1 MTRAKTVMITGS
13 SSGIG
18 LALYHEYL
26 SLGYQV
32 IACGRDKE
40 KLNQVN
46 PEAVTKLAFDVTNP
60 EAVLSAAQQVA
71 ELDIL
76 ILNAGTCQYID
87 DAQHF
92 NGQAFR
98 EVIETNLLAMGALL
112 EGFLAKVV
120 RGGQLALISSSA
132 TIIPFPR
139 AQAYGASKAGLD
151 YLANSLRVDLKSAG
165 ISVSLIHP
173 GFVKTPLT
181 DRNDFPMPFILT
193 PKQAGKRIVQGL
205 KQRKNY
211 VHFPKRLTLLLKFL
225 ALFPQSLSSALLT
238 KES

>member
-1 MTRAKTVMITGS
+1 MISAKTVMITGS

-32 IACGRDKE
+32 IACGRNRE

-46 PEAVTKLAFDVTNP
+46 PDATTKLVFDVTNP
-60 EAVLSAAQQVA
+60 NAVLAAAQQVD

-87 DAQHF
+87 DAKHF

-98 EVIETNLLAMGALL
+98 EVIGTNLLSMGALL
-112 EGFLAKVV
+112 EGFLPKVAQ
-120 RGGQLALISSSA
+120 GGQLALISSSA

-151 YLANSLRVDLKSAG
+151 YLANSLRVDLKPAG

-181 DRNDFPMPFILT
+181 DRNDFPMLFILT
-193 PKQAGKRIVQGL
+193 PKQAGERIVQGL
-205 KQRKNY
+205 IQRKNY
-211 VHFPKRLTLLLKFL
+211 VHFPKRLTWLLKLL
-225 ALFPQSLSSALLT
+225 ALFPQSLSSTLLT